1 MGKRKFNAV
10 AVGIMALIVA
20 LVVLM
25 MVNNLRRT
33 SHITLPELDG
43 SSLTDSSAQP
53 VEDGVI
59 RVEVTPETV
68 GYAVETLA
76 RPTEYR
82 RLLTTERF
90 WSGGSG
96 TSTVTVTV
104 GGGWSRAD
112 TADASGRVRHT
123 VTDGVTTYVWYDGE
137 TEYYTGPAGDVSPD
151 QEQGIPTY
159 EDILSLR
166 PGDILTAD
174 YREWNGTDCI
184 YVETAEDREGR
195 SLRYWVSVSDGLLS
209 GAELLED
216 GAAVWQTT
224 AQSVT
229 DPPPGPE
236 DFTLPDGTVLWTGT
250 AEGA

>member
-10 AVGIMALIVA
+10 AVGIMVLIVA

-33 SHITLPELDG
+33 SRITLPQLDPG
-43 SSLTDSSAQP
+43 ALSDSSARP

-68 GYAVETLA
+68 AFAVETLS
-76 RPTEYR
+76 RPAEYQR
-82 RLLTTERF
+82 VLTTERF
-90 WSGGSG
+90 WSGGSS

-112 TADASGRVRHT
+112 IADVTGRVRHT
-123 VTDGVTTYVWYDGE
+123 VTDGVTTYVWYDE
-137 TEYYTGPAGDVSPD
+137 EKEYYAGPAGDVSPD

-166 PGDILTAD
+166 AEDILTAD
-174 YREWNGTDCI
+174 YRAWNGTDCI
-184 YVETAEDREGR
+184 YVETTEDRQGC
-195 SLRYWVSVSDGLLS
+195 SLRYWVSVSDGLLA
-209 GAELLED
+209 GAEMLED
-216 GAAVWQTT
+216 DVTVWRTA

-229 DPPPGPE
+229 DSQPGPE
-236 DFTLPDGTVLWTGT
+236 DFTLPDGTALWTGQS
-250 AEGA
+250 G

>member
-10 AVGIMALIVA
+10 AVGIMTLIVA

-33 SHITLPELDG
+33 SHITLPELDPG
-43 SSLTDSSAQP
+43 SLADSSAQTG
-53 VEDGVI
+53 EDAVV

-68 GYAVETLA
+68 AYAVETLE

-82 RLLTTERF
+82 RVLSIRRF

-96 TSTVTVTV
+96 TSTVNVTV
-104 GGGWSRAD
+104 GGGWSRTD
-112 TADASGRVRHT
+112 TADASGRVRR
-123 VTDGVTTYVWYDGE
+123 VITDGAVTYIWYDE
-137 TEYYTGPAGDVSPD
+137 EKEYYAGPAGDVSPD

-159 EDILSLR
+159 EEILDL
-166 PGDILTAD
+166 PAGDIRTAD

-184 YVETAEDREGR
+184 YVETAEDRWGG
-195 SLRYWVSVSDGLLS
+195 SLRYWVSVSDGLLA

-216 GAAVWQTT
+216 GVTVWQMT
-224 AQSVT
+224 AQSVAE
-229 DPPPGPE
+229 PQPGPE
-236 DFTLPDGTVLWTGT
+236 DFTLPDGTVLWTG
-250 AEGA
+250 

>member
-10 AVGIMALIVA
+10 AVGILALIVV

-33 SHITLPELDG
+33 SHITLPQLNSG
-43 SSLTDSSAQP
+43 ALADSSARP
-53 VEDGVI
+53 VEDSVI

-68 GYAVETLA
+68 AYAVETLS
-76 RPTEYR
+76 RPEEYR
-82 RLLTTERF
+82 RVLTTERF

-96 TSTVTVTV
+96 IASVTVTV

-123 VTDGVTTYVWYDGE
+123 VTDGTVTYVWYDE
-137 TEYYTGPAGDVSPD
+137 EKAYYTGPAGDVSPD

-174 YREWNGTDCI
+174 YREWNGADCI
-184 YVETAEDREGR
+184 YVETAEDRQGR
-195 SLRYWVSVSDGLLS
+195 SLRYWVSVSDGLLA
-209 GAELLED
+209 GAEQLED
-216 GAAVWQTT
+216 GVTVWRTT

-229 DPPPGPE
+229 DPRPGPE
-236 DFTLPDGTVLWTGT
+236 DFTLPDGTVLWTEQPKG
-250 AEGA
+250 